1 MRSFRYV
8 TGSALG
14 YLSAS
19 ECSVSSQRGG
29 GGHSD
34 TDDTGHNTVLLTKKK
49 RRDLGL
55 VTVHRTSFAPHD
67 AQLSGLRRYLPFL
80 NEATDLISVSR
91 LLKTNHTVPRS
102 SSKLLVGRYALCAE
116 LAFRRTGMPACPESA
131 V

>member
-1 MRSFRYV
+1 VRSFRYV

-67 AQLSGLRRYLPFL
+67 AQLCLALRSPPLSTF
-80 NEATDLISVSR
+80 S
-91 LLKTNHTVPRS
+91 
-102 SSKLLVGRYALCAE
+102 
-116 LAFRRTGMPACPESA
+116 
-131 V
+131 